1 MSRLAV
7 TGPGVAADPPWQAPP
22 PPWQAPPPPWHALP
36 LEERARL
43 VESGRIDLA
52 DWRRQA
58 TAWAQTADSRYRACV
73 ELRPPHGG
81 DASIRVGVKDTV
93 DVAGF
98 ATRLGL
104 PRYRH
109 YPTRSAAALGRVPA
123 RSINAKLVT
132 TELSLG
138 LEHGCVNPCFPHL
151 DPAGSSTGCAV
162 AVAAGI
168 CDLAMG
174 TDTVASVRL
183 PAGACGV
190 VGLRVTHDPRL
201 LDGMLQVSPL
211 LDAPGWV
218 ARSADDLAFL
228 WRRHRLGQPPGA
240 DQREPAGRFRV
251 GVVQEALE
259 DSLEPPVRGALNEV
273 CDALAGN
280 GHHLVP
286 VRLGALWRQ
295 RGLTY
300 ELCTKAAWDRFRPGR
315 GGIDDTLGESVR
327 AALEVGAAVD
337 GARHERL
344 LTELYACRQAVSGRF
359 QAQGVDLWL
368 LPVGPLLP
376 RDLRTTAPPAS
387 TIPQPGAPD
396 YWKRVSYAAIA
407 SLAGLPAITFPVA
420 HSRSHQAPVVAQ
432 AIGPVR
438 SDGRLI
444 QFARTVGRLVGDLD
458 FRLGGGVAAAAP
470 RGGAP

>member
-109 YPTRSAAALGRVPA
+109 YPT
-123 RSINAKLVT
+123 
-132 TELSLG
+132 
-138 LEHGCVNPCFPHL
+138 
-151 DPAGSSTGCAV
+151 
-162 AVAAGI
+162 
-168 CDLAMG
+168 
-174 TDTVASVRL
+174 
-183 PAGACGV
+183 
-190 VGLRVTHDPRL
+190 
-201 LDGMLQVSPL
+201 QVSPL

-444 QFARTVGRLVGDLD
+444 QFARTVGSAQRRV
-458 FRLGGGVAAAAP
+458 R
-470 RGGAP
+470 